1 MKWTRSRMI
10 SQLMPYTSVFVLN
23 VKKSKDSRAIQRTGN
38 ILWFVGEIGKVYF
51 QYNDPAFQWIQLNNE
66 LLSFQCVD
74 TLTDNNDNSVLER
87 GGGGNKMISHCLSF
101 YVNYDRTNCQR

>member
-1 MKWTRSRMI
+1 M
-10 SQLMPYTSVFVLN
+10 LN

-38 ILWFVGEIGKVYF
+38 IPWFVGETGKVYF

-74 TLTDNNDNSVLER
+74 TLTDNNDNSVVE
-87 GGGGNKMISHCLSF
+87 GGGGEEIKWFH
-101 YVNYDRTNCQR
+101 TA

>member
-1 MKWTRSRMI
+1 M
-10 SQLMPYTSVFVLN
+10 LN

-38 ILWFVGEIGKVYF
+38 IPWFVGETGKVYF

-87 GGGGNKMISHCLSF
+87 GGGEEIKWFH
-101 YVNYDRTNCQR
+101 TA

>member
-1 MKWTRSRMI
+1 
-10 SQLMPYTSVFVLN
+10 MPYTSVFVLN

-38 ILWFVGEIGKVYF
+38 IPWFVGETGKVYF

-74 TLTDNNDNSVLER
+74 TLTDNNDNSVVE
-87 GGGGNKMISHCLSF
+87 GGGGGK
-101 YVNYDRTNCQR
+101 